1 MNKFEALS
9 YLSTISED
17 HERSFNDFLD
27 ELRSM
32 EDIMDQYPEY
42 SGYVLSLC
50 VNLATD
56 EGFNFDVMPAT
67 SDLFSKAAKIS
78 SDKEVDSVFK
88 RLLPKNSKFAFYA
101 ARETIEQSPKF
112 AEHLFPLLLEQAQ
125 SADINQVYLAASAV
139 AAAIKASSEDKI
151 PQMTESVFSSD
162 NNGIKSGLYEELA
175 NIYKKHPS
183 LEAHILG
190 CLTDSRFLVSA
201 NYGKYFENIG
211 TMAEHN
217 PKFNRTALNL
227 LEDKIKD
234 SAVSSA
240 AMGKA
245 FGAIENILMTADE
258 NDKARC
264 MQLLRQGL
272 ENPLIERRYQIK
284 AFKLLGETEQL
295 KSKVSVYKRG
305 EKTEDN
311 VFGMTKSEQ
320 PNIDEPCVLVLG
332 GDGTRSEKALNGY
345 LGDVYYL
352 LKEHGLQNNAS
363 VYGVVYDFGEYLN
376 VNTARTHQMEKY
388 KRNVHLKAEL
398 PLDTADPKYV
408 KEIFDKF
415 ILGRI
420 STDGGKN
427 KIPTEQA
434 ADNIRK
440 LNIVAHCHG
449 AYTALK
455 LEEMMQQKMAELGY
469 SKEDAAKIQKQL
481 LILAQSPYC
490 PLGQSKSMFISY
502 ASVADMEVDH
512 YNNFEDSI
520 RRIDK
525 KQPIPLSYFPDK
537 QGNIFLVS
545 NMGKE
550 CEQHNHWGFRPTE
563 EMNKEGKTLVLMA
576 AKMLISGVKNSLE
589 EGGRLQKTQD
599 LLVEDENGARVFAKI
614 SENGQKIY
622 KQIVAD
628 SIINRKLSSKD
639 KQI

>member
-32 EDIMDQYPEY
+32 EKIVDQYPEY

-50 VNLATD
+50 ANLSTD
-56 EGFNFDVMPAT
+56 DGFNFDVMPAT
-67 SDLFSKAAKIS
+67 SDLFSKAAKTS
-78 SDKEVDSVFK
+78 SDKEVTDVFK

-112 AEHLFPLLLEQAQ
+112 AEQLFPLLLEQAQ
-125 SADINQVYLAASAV
+125 SADINQVYQATAALTAAIAASPD
-139 AAAIKASSEDKI
+139 DKI

-162 NNGIKSGLYEELA
+162 NNGIKNELYAELA
-175 NIYKKHPS
+175 NIYKKHPL
-183 LEAHILG
+183 LEAHMLE
-190 CLTDSRFLVSA
+190 CLTDSRFLIPD
-201 NYGKYFENIG
+201 NYGKYFENIRK
-211 TMAEHN
+211 MAESN
-217 PKFNRTALNL
+217 PTFNHTALDLIEN
-227 LEDKIKD
+227 KIKD
-234 SAVSSA
+234 GEVSSA

-245 FGAIENILMTADE
+245 FGAIENILLTADE
-258 NDKARC
+258 KDKTRC

-272 ENPLIERRYQIK
+272 ENPSIERKYQIK

-332 GDGTRSEKALNGY
+332 GDGTRTEKALNGY
-345 LGDVYYL
+345 LGDIYYL
-352 LKEHGLQNNAS
+352 LKEHGLQDKAS

-408 KEIFDKF
+408 KEIFEKF
-415 ILGRI
+415 VLGRI
-420 STDGGKN
+420 STDEGKN

-434 ADNIRK
+434 VDNIRK

-481 LILAQSPYC
+481 LVLAQSPYC
-490 PLGQSKSMFISY
+490 PLGQSKSTFISY

-520 RRIDK
+520 RRLDK

-550 CEQHNHWGFRPTE
+550 CEQHNYWGFHPTD

-576 AKMLISGVKNSLE
+576 AKMLVSSVKNSLE
-589 EGGRLQKTQD
+589 EGGRLQNVQN

-614 SENGQKIY
+614 SENGQKVY

-628 SIINRKLSSKD
+628 SIINRKTKGHDLS
-639 KQI
+639 